1 MVRRLL
7 IALTSGAL
15 FAALSGCVV
24 KETKPIAKIN
34 AVQAQTQIPGDEL
47 LDVAIRTFDTG
58 VPAGVAKDDDALAKK
73 RIYPDIREG
82 ESRYMATALRSTLE
96 QSGQW
101 GAVRVVPSNAE
112 FVDVVVSG
120 KILDSTGAH
129 LALEVSVKDSTG
141 RQWITNKRYES
152 NADLGSYKTDASM
165 KARDPFQNVY
175 SQIANDMVMFREKL
189 VANDRRDIRRV
200 TELRFAQDLAP
211 AAMNGYLAKDEKGF
225 VKVARLPADNDPI
238 AGRIDKIRER
248 DAGVVDTVNGYY
260 ANFADQMQESY
271 GNWRRTS
278 YDEIEKE
285 ERLRNQ
291 ARTRTFLGAAAVLA
305 SVFVP
310 GQCRSTDYNCR
321 RIENAARTAGVIGGT
336 ASVLSGL
343 KKYSD
348 AKVQAQALKELSQSF
363 QSEVAPQV
371 VDVEGRTLRL
381 TGTAEEQYREWR
393 ELLQQLYNEDTGSGT
408 ALPAGVVPATPPPI
422 DVAEATGTAATGNSK
437 PAAAGAVVPNTTAAP
452 TKAQP
457 GTTRPAT
464 GPAPVA
470 PPATTAPAGTAKA
483 KVSTAVPSSKITAP
497 AQSGSAPASTPTP
510 ATGTSSAPKIAPSM
524 EAAPASKVAP
534 ATSAPTTA
542 LPFYYPV
549 RPAA

>member
-1 MVRRLL
+1 MVRRFL

-120 KILDSTGAH
+120 KILESTGAH

-141 RQWITNKRYES
+141 RQWITSKRYES

-200 TELRFAQDLAP
+200 TQLRFAQDLAP

-408 ALPAGVVPATPPPI
+408 ALPAGVVPASPPPI
-422 DVAEATGTAATGNSK
+422 DVAEATGTAATGTSK
-437 PAAAGAVVPNTTAAP
+437 PVAGAVAPNSTAAP

-457 GTTRPAT
+457 ATTRPT
-464 GPAPVA
+464 SGPAPVA
-470 PPATTAPAGTAKA
+470 PPAATSPAGTAKEKA
-483 KVSTAVPSSKITAP
+483 STAAPSSKIT
-497 AQSGSAPASTPTP
+497 APASTPTP
-510 ATGTSSAPKIAPSM
+510 ATGTNSAPKIAPSM
-524 EAAPASKVAP
+524 EAAPAPKVAP